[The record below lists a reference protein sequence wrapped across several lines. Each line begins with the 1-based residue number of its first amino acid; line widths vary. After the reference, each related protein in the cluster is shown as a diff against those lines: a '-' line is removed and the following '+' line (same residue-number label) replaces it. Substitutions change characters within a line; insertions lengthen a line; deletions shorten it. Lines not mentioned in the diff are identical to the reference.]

1 MFLISTT
8 GSNITYNDQFNTLTI
23 TVNAEVQYKM
33 MLTTKVTKRK
43 KQFTANKYVDRYQ
56 YLTYVKDDG
65 DVHLR
70 GALISPQLMLITAC
84 YSQSCRPK
92 VIEVINAAAGYAIHS
107 IQRRRAIEALEAR
120 APPELRLWS

>member
-1 MFLISTT
+1 MFRIITTT
-8 GSNITYNDQFNTLTI
+8 GSNNQFNNNTLTI
-23 TVNAEVQYKM
+23 TANAEEQYKM
-33 MLTTKVTKRK
+33 MLTTKRE
-43 KQFTANKYVDRYQ
+43 KQFTANKYVNIHK